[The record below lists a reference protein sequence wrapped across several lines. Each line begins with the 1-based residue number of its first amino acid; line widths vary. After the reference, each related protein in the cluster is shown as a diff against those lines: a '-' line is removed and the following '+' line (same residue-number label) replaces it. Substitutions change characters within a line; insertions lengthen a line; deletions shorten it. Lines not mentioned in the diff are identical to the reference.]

1 MRGKSNCGNK
11 KGILMKFLI
20 TGGLG
25 FIGTKIIEKLSQE
38 GHSITCVDNKD
49 TYGIIS
55 PVELNKLIAWRT
67 RNWDHK
73 NVSVINGDLLD
84 RDVCLK
90 AFKTAPDVV
99 IHMATYPRAKIVDE
113 DPILGIPK
121 VIDTTTNLLWH
132 ASKFGTKKFVY
143 LSSSMVYGDF
153 KDGTREDSTTKP
165 INIYGEA
172 KLTGERLTKLFAE
185 RDGLNYVIVRPSGV
199 YGPGDLPDR
208 VVSKFFDK
216 AMNNKTITLHD
227 GNNKVDFTYRQDA
240 AYGIIKAAN
249 SEVANTSFNITAGN
263 ATSLRTL
270 AETIIDITGS
280 KSELEDIGMHKL
292 YPVRGT
298 LDISRA
304 RDLLEYQPKFSL
316 RQGLESYYDWIRQ
329 YTGKI

>member
-1 MRGKSNCGNK
+1 
-11 KGILMKFLI
+11 MKFLI

-38 GHSITCVDNKD
+38 GHKIVCVDNKD

-55 PVELNKLIAWRT
+55 SDELQKLITWRT
-67 RNWDHK
+67 RNWK
-73 NVSVINGDLLD
+73 NENVSIIDGDILD

-90 AFKTAPDVV
+90 SFRNRPEIV

-113 DPILGIPK
+113 NPILGIPK

-132 ASKFGTKKFVY
+132 SSKFGVKKFVY
-143 LSSSMVYGDF
+143 ISSSMVYGDF
-153 KDGTREDSTTKP
+153 IDGTREDSNTKP
-165 INIYGEA
+165 QNIYGEA
-172 KLTGERLTKLFAE
+172 KLTGERLTKLFAK

-199 YGPGDLPDR
+199 FGPGDLPDR

-216 AMNNKTITLHD
+216 AMKNETLTLHN
-227 GNNKVDFTYRQDA
+227 GENKVDFTYRQDA
-240 AYGIIKAAN
+240 AYGIIKAAM

-280 KSELEDIGMHKL
+280 QSELQDTGNHRL
-292 YPVRGT
+292 YPMRGT

-304 RDLLEYQPKFSL
+304 KDLLEYQPQFTL
-316 RQGLESYYDWIRQ
+316 RQGLESYYEWIRK

>member
-1 MRGKSNCGNK
+1 
-11 KGILMKFLI
+11 MKFLI

-25 FIGTKIIEKLSQE
+25 FIGTKVIEKLTND
-38 GHSITCVDNKD
+38 GHDVICVDNKD
-49 TYGIIS
+49 TYGIIT
-55 PVELNKLIAWRT
+55 PIGLNKLIAWRT
-67 RNWDHK
+67 RNWDNK
-73 NVSVINGDLLD
+73 RVTLINGDLLD
-84 RDVCLK
+84 RDVCLR
-90 AFKTAPDVV
+90 AFSAKPDIV

-132 ASKFGTKKFVY
+132 ASQFGAKKFVY
-143 LSSSMVYGDF
+143 ISSSMVYGDF
-153 KDGTREDSTTKP
+153 KDGTREEARTKP
-165 INIYGEA
+165 TNIYGEA
-172 KLTGERLTKLFAE
+172 KLTGERLTKLFAK
-185 RDGLNYVIVRPSGV
+185 RDGLNYAIVRPSGV

-216 AMNNKTITLHD
+216 AIKNETIFLHNGD
-227 GNNKVDFTYRQDA
+227 NKVDFTYRQDA
-240 AYGIIKAAN
+240 AYGIIKAAT

-280 KSELEDIGMHKL
+280 KSEMQDIGMHKL
-292 YPVRGT
+292 YPMRGT

-304 RDLLEYQPKFSL
+304 KDLLDYEPKFTL
-316 RQGLESYYDWIRQ
+316 RQGLQSYYDWLRQ